1 MTFEKRFRQL
11 YADLARININDLS
24 LVYHQDIE
32 FVDPVTTHRGIEAVK
47 GYFAN
52 LLESVDSCQ
61 FNIHSL
67 LNTGDSGQS
76 GYSHVVEWTMLLQLK
91 NKPGT
96 ISVDGVSML
105 KVRDDKIHYHRDYY
119 DLGEMVY
126 EHVPVLRSVIGFIK
140 KKLDS

>member
-11 YADLARININDLS
+11 YADLAKINIDDLS
-24 LVYHQDIE
+24 QVYHQDIE

-67 LNTGDSGQS
+67 LNTGDSRRVQ
-76 GYSHVVEWTMLLQLK
+76 
-91 NKPGT
+91 PC
-96 ISVDGVSML
+96 
-105 KVRDDKIHYHRDYY
+105 R
-119 DLGEMVY
+119 
-126 EHVPVLRSVIGFIK
+126 
-140 KKLDS
+140 

>member
-1 MTFEKRFRQL
+1 MTFEERFRQL
-11 YADLARININDLS
+11 YADLAKISINDLS

-32 FVDPVTTHRGIEAVK
+32 FVDPVTTHRGIGAVK

-61 FNIHSL
+61 FDIHSL
-67 LNTGDSGQS
+67 LYTEKCGPG
-76 GYSHVVEWTMLLQLK
+76 GYTHVVEWTMLLQLK
-91 NKPGT
+91 NKPNT